1 MRVAFIGLGTMGEP
15 MALNILKAGHEIVVN
30 NRTKNKEELLAAHGA
45 KRAITP
51 QEAARE
57 AEVII
62 TCLSDTPDVEQVV
75 LGDNGI
81 IYGAQVGSVVVDMST
96 ISPEATCRMADALS
110 KKGIKMVDA
119 PVSGGSEGAMHGT
132 LAIMV
137 GGDSLDV
144 AKVLPVLK
152 SMGTTITHVG
162 PIGAGQITKSINQII
177 IAGVYVGVAEGMAL
191 GLKAG
196 LDMEK
201 VVQAISQGAAGSW
214 VLSNRAMNMINNTY
228 PLGFRVRLH
237 QKDLGIALETARKLG
252 VTLPVAAVVDQIE
265 TAVIANGYGDE
276 DVSAV
281 ARSIREQSGIR

>member
-1 MRVAFIGLGTMGEP
+1 
-15 MALNILKAGHEIVVN
+15 MAE
-30 NRTKNKEELLAAHGA
+30 
-45 KRAITP
+45 
-51 QEAARE
+51 
-57 AEVII
+57 
-62 TCLSDTPDVEQVV
+62 
-75 LGDNGI
+75 
-81 IYGAQVGSVVVDMST
+81 
-96 ISPEATCRMADALS
+96 ALS

-214 VLSNRAMNMINNTY
+214 VLSNRARNMINNTY

>member
-1 MRVAFIGLGTMGEP
+1 MKVAFIGLGTMGEP
-15 MALNILKAGHEIVVN
+15 MALNILKAGHDLVVN
-30 NRTKNKEELLAAHGA
+30 NRTKNKEELLATHGA

-51 QEAARE
+51 LEAARE

-62 TCLSDTPDVEQVV
+62 TCLSDTPDVEEVV

-81 IYGAQVGSVVVDMST
+81 IHGAQAGSVVVDMST

-110 KKGIKMVDA
+110 EKGIKMVDA
-119 PVSGGSEGAMHGT
+119 PVSGGSEGAIHGT

-144 AKVLPVLK
+144 EKVLPVLK

-177 IAGVYVGVAEGMAL
+177 IAGVYVSVAEGMVL

-214 VLSNRAMNMINNTY
+214 VLSNRARNMINNTY

-237 QKDLGIALETARKLG
+237 QKDLGIALETARKFG
-252 VTLPVAAVVDQIE
+252 VTLPVAALVDQIE

-281 ARSIREQSGIR
+281 ARSIREQSCIR

>member
-15 MALNILKAGHEIVVN
+15 MALNILKAGHELVVN

-81 IYGAQVGSVVVDMST
+81 IYGAQAGSIVVDMST
-96 ISPEATCRMADALS
+96 ISPEATCRMAEALS

-152 SMGTTITHVG
+152 AMGTTITHVG

>member
-1 MRVAFIGLGTMGEP
+1 MKVAFIGLGTMGEP
-15 MALNILKAGHEIVVN
+15 MALNILKAGHDLVVN
-30 NRTKNKEELLAAHGA
+30 NRTRSKEELLAAHGA
-45 KRAITP
+45 KRAIMP
-51 QEAARE
+51 LEAARE

-62 TCLSDTPDVEQVV
+62 TCLSDTPDVEEVV

-81 IYGAQVGSVVVDMST
+81 IHGAQAGSVVVDMST

-110 KKGIKMVDA
+110 EKGIKMVDA
-119 PVSGGSEGAMHGT
+119 PVSGGSEGAIHGT

-144 AKVLPVLK
+144 EKVLPVLK

-177 IAGVYVGVAEGMAL
+177 IAGVYVSVAEGMVL

-196 LDMEK
+196 LDMGK

-214 VLSNRAMNMINNTY
+214 VLSNRARNMINNTY

-237 QKDLGIALETARKLG
+237 QKDLGIALETARKFG
-252 VTLPVAAVVDQIE
+252 VTLPVAALVDQIE

>member
-15 MALNILKAGHEIVVN
+15 MALNILKAGHDLVVN

-57 AEVII
+57 AEVIV

-81 IYGAQVGSVVVDMST
+81 IYGAQAGSVVVDMST
-96 ISPEATCRMADALS
+96 ISPEATCRMAEALS

-214 VLSNRAMNMINNTY
+214 VLSNRARNMINNTY

-252 VTLPVAAVVDQIE
+252 VMLPVAAVVDQIE

>member
-1 MRVAFIGLGTMGEP
+1 MKVAFIGLGTMGEP
-15 MALNILKAGHEIVVN
+15 MALNILKAGHDLVVN
-30 NRTKNKEELLAAHGA
+30 NRTKNKEELLATHGA

-51 QEAARE
+51 LEAARE

-62 TCLSDTPDVEQVV
+62 TCLSDTPDVEEIV

-81 IYGAQVGSVVVDMST
+81 IHGAQAGSVVVDMST
-96 ISPEATCRMADALS
+96 ISPEATCRMADALAE
-110 KKGIKMVDA
+110 KGIKMVDA
-119 PVSGGSEGAMHGT
+119 PVSGGSEGAIHGT

-144 AKVLPVLK
+144 EKVLPVLK

-177 IAGVYVGVAEGMAL
+177 IAGVYVSVAEGMVL

-196 LDMEK
+196 LDMGK

-214 VLSNRAMNMINNTY
+214 VLSNRARNMINNTY

-237 QKDLGIALETARKLG
+237 QKDLGIALETARKFG
-252 VTLPVAAVVDQIE
+252 VTLPVAALVDQIE

>member
-152 SMGTTITHVG
+152 AMGTTITHVG

>member
-1 MRVAFIGLGTMGEP
+1 MKVAFIGLGTMGEP
-15 MALNILKAGHEIVVN
+15 MALNILKAGHDLVVN
-30 NRTKNKEELLAAHGA
+30 NRTRSKEELLAAHGA

-51 QEAARE
+51 LEAARE

-62 TCLSDTPDVEQVV
+62 TCLSDTPDVEEVV

-81 IYGAQVGSVVVDMST
+81 IHGAQPGSVVVDMST

-110 KKGIKMVDA
+110 EKGIKMVDA
-119 PVSGGSEGAMHGT
+119 PVSGGSEGAIHGT

-144 AKVLPVLK
+144 EKVLPVLK

-177 IAGVYVGVAEGMAL
+177 IAGVYVSVAEGMVL

-196 LDMEK
+196 LDMGK

-214 VLSNRAMNMINNTY
+214 VLSNRARNMINNTY

-237 QKDLGIALETARKLG
+237 QKDLGIALETARKFG
-252 VTLPVAAVVDQIE
+252 VTLPMAALVDQIE

>member
-15 MALNILKAGHEIVVN
+15 MALNILKAGHDLVVN

-57 AEVII
+57 AEVIV

-81 IYGAQVGSVVVDMST
+81 IHGAQAGSVVVDMST
-96 ISPEATCRMADALS
+96 ISPEATCRMAEALS

-119 PVSGGSEGAMHGT
+119 PVSGGSEGAIHGT

-144 AKVLPVLK
+144 AKVLPVRK

-214 VLSNRAMNMINNTY
+214 VLSNRARNMINNTY

-252 VTLPVAAVVDQIE
+252 VMLPVAAVVDQIE

>member
-15 MALNILKAGHEIVVN
+15 MALNILKAGHNLVVN

-57 AEVII
+57 AEVIV

-81 IYGAQVGSVVVDMST
+81 IYGAQAGSVVVDMST
-96 ISPEATCRMADALS
+96 ISPEATCRMAEALS

-214 VLSNRAMNMINNTY
+214 VLSNRARNMINNTY

-252 VTLPVAAVVDQIE
+252 VMLPVAAVVDQIE

>member
-1 MRVAFIGLGTMGEP
+1 MKVAFIGLGTMGEP
-15 MALNILKAGHEIVVN
+15 MALNILKAGHDLVVN
-30 NRTKNKEELLAAHGA
+30 NRTRSKEELLAAHGA

-51 QEAARE
+51 LEAARE

-62 TCLSDTPDVEQVV
+62 TCLSDTPDVEEVV

-81 IYGAQVGSVVVDMST
+81 IHGAQAGSVVVDMST

-110 KKGIKMVDA
+110 EKGIKMVDA
-119 PVSGGSEGAMHGT
+119 PVSGGSEGAIHGT

-144 AKVLPVLK
+144 EKVLPVLK

-177 IAGVYVGVAEGMAL
+177 IAGVYVSVAEGMVL

-196 LDMEK
+196 LDMGK

-214 VLSNRAMNMINNTY
+214 VLSNRARNMINNTY

-237 QKDLGIALETARKLG
+237 QKDLGIALETARKFG
-252 VTLPVAAVVDQIE
+252 VTLPVAALVDQIE

>member
-15 MALNILKAGHEIVVN
+15 MALNILKAGHDLVVN

-51 QEAARE
+51 QEASRE

-62 TCLSDTPDVEQVV
+62 TCLSDTPDVKEVV
-75 LGDNGI
+75 LGENGI
-81 IYGAQVGSVVVDMST
+81 IHGAQAGSVVVDMST
-96 ISPEATCRMADALS
+96 ISPEATCRMAEALS
-110 KKGIKMVDA
+110 EKGIKMVDA
-119 PVSGGSEGAMHGT
+119 PVSGGSEGAIHAT

-144 AKVLPVLK
+144 EKVLPVLK

-201 VVQAISQGAAGSW
+201 VVQAISQGAAASW
-214 VLSNRAMNMINNTY
+214 VLSNRARNMINNTY